1 MVLHGQVNTTIAM
14 DKLNLY
20 SMQDNVSFLAQSY
33 EHNHLVSL
41 TVALSHQSLD
51 SLMIS
56 EQAIGHKY
64 YKHLTKC
71 RTSLMLLQL
80 LLRESKT
87 LHLDFR
93 LVFHTYLS
101 LVPIQ
106 VEQVYF
112 HIIYKSMLLVM
123 APGLMSK
130 DSLITTSVYQLL
142 LYP

>member
-1 MVLHGQVNTTIAM
+1 
-14 DKLNLY
+14 
-20 SMQDNVSFLAQSY
+20 
-33 EHNHLVSL
+33 
-41 TVALSHQSLD
+41 
-51 SLMIS
+51 
-56 EQAIGHKY
+56 
-64 YKHLTKC
+64 
-71 RTSLMLLQL
+71 MLLQL

-93 LVFHTYLS
+93 LVFHTYHS